1 MLVSEFMVPAEE
13 VATCVPSD
21 TIKTACDAMLQKKIG
36 AVVILDDTEFH
47 KPVGIVTKTDLV
59 AAYQKGLTLDSPIDG
74 IMTTNLDTVN
84 ENQSRDQAAHAF
96 EDNKNHHAIVVNSNG
111 KFMGIISAWDIAA
124 EAARDDKAY
133 PWQNLRA
140 KDGKFHKPT
149 GPSSP
154 RSVEAAAERQSHIG
168 DSFRDYIDHLDV
180 VYFDM

>member
-1 MLVSEFMVPAEE
+1 MVPAEE

-36 AVVILDDTEFH
+36 AVVILDDDTTTEFH

-59 AAYQKGLTLDSPIDG
+59 AAYQKGMTLDSPIG
-74 IMTTNLDTVN
+74 EIMSTNLDTVN
-84 ENQSRDQAAHAF
+84 VNQSRDQAAHAF
-96 EDNKNHHAIVVNSNG
+96 DNNKNHHALVINTNG

-124 EAARDDKAY
+124 EAARDDKAF

-149 GPSSP
+149 MSSP
-154 RSVEAAAERQSHIG
+154 RSVDDAPQQQRVSHIG
-168 DSFRDYIDHLDV
+168 DSFRDYVDHLDLI
-180 VYFDM
+180 YYD